1 MAGFENTVDKVVANI
16 ATTLKAK
23 NKDYGDAFRECRER
37 YPMYT
42 ASKLYE
48 KLKRIETLSNNDA
61 NVKTESLEDAYLDL
75 AGYAILELVWRDI
88 EDCDLVVKGGL
99 GNTTVGY
106 IKGMHDDDL

>member
-88 EDCDLVVKGGL
+88 YRDFVRAENT
-99 GNTTVGY
+99 GNIISGY
-106 IKGMHDDDL
+106 VKGMHDDDL

>member
-1 MAGFENTVDKVVANI
+1 MTAFEHTVDKVVANI

-48 KLKRIETLSNNDA
+48 KLKRIETLSNNNA

-88 EDCDLVVKGGL
+88 YRDFVRAE
-99 GNTTVGY
+99 NTISGY
-106 IKGMHDDDL
+106 IKGIHDDDL

>member
-1 MAGFENTVDKVVANI
+1 MTEFENTVDKVVANI

-88 EDCDLVVKGGL
+88 EDCNLVVKGGR